1 MTYVVPSVDSG
12 VQVDAAYFDFQK
24 AFDMVDN
31 DILLAKLATVGCTP
45 KLIKFF
51 ADHMRDRKQ
60 YVEYAGYKSEPYYTR
75 SGVSQGSNLGPLL
88 FIIMINDLPGVV
100 RDATCLLFADDL
112 KLLIAIREEGDCER
126 FQLDIDRVDEWSKK
140 NKLFFNTSKCSIIT
154 FSRMK
159 KPINFNYTLNNTVLK
174 RMDTVRDLGVN
185 LDAELTFRNH
195 IQNVCKK
202 AYRSLGFVLRR
213 VGGFTSITAISTL
226 YNALVRSQLES
237 NAIIWAPHE
246 AKYSLMLERIQNK
259 FTRFL
264 YLRLYGVYPFYP
276 LMYPTLFV
284 IGMVGYNKLETRRDM
299 ALAMYRVSQ

>member
-1 MTYVVPSVDSG
+1 
-12 VQVDAAYFDFQK
+12 
-24 AFDMVDN
+24 
-31 DILLAKLATVGCTP
+31 
-45 KLIKFF
+45 
-51 ADHMRDRKQ
+51 
-60 YVEYAGYKSEPYYTR
+60 
-75 SGVSQGSNLGPLL
+75 
-88 FIIMINDLPGVV
+88 MINDLPGVV